1 LVSAGHRRPGDGE
14 FHIRAER
21 DGGSPLSTKN
31 ASAVVSS
38 SQSASLKLQP
48 PRAATPF
55 PVILATA
62 TAVPEHTITRDDVKY
77 YMGRVFDIPERKLEA
92 MMSIVDNAQVLK
104 RHSIF
109 PITYTVEPRAL
120 YKTNQEYIE
129 HAIKLGREA
138 AEKCLERA
146 HLRADEIDLII
157 TVSCTGFMIPSL
169 DAHLIN
175 MMGFRSDVRR
185 MPFTELGCAA
195 GAMAIA
201 RAADYLKAYPGG
213 NALVIAVELPSLTF
227 QRKDI
232 SQANLIS
239 SILFGDGA
247 AAVVV
252 SNSPK
257 AVSDVLPS
265 ASSASPSTPAHA
277 NGNGNYPANGSAA
290 TAALAH
296 KPQILVSET
305 YTFPDSL
312 GAMGFDLRDSGFHIL
327 LDKNVPDMIGAKI
340 KPLIDDFLGRHG
352 LTQQDIKGWILHPGG
367 ARLLGNVE
375 IALGLT
381 KCQTQPSWDV
391 LANVGNLSSATIL
404 FILQEWLD
412 KRPLNSGDIALAAAF
427 GPGFSAE
434 FLLLQWT

>member
-1 LVSAGHRRPGDGE
+1 LLGVN
-14 FHIRAER
+14 AETSR
-21 DGGSPLSTKN
+21 WARQGNSLSTDRTAALTPSHHAN
-31 ASAVVSS
+31 SS
-38 SQSASLKLQP
+38 RCTIA
-48 PRAATPF
+48 
-55 PVILATA
+55 ATA
-62 TAVPEHTITRDDVKY
+62 TALPPHTITREDVKY

-92 MMSIVDNAQVLK
+92 MMSIVDNAQVHN
-104 RHSIF
+104 RYAIF
-109 PITYTVEPRAL
+109 PIEYTVEPRAL
-120 YKTNQEYIE
+120 SKTNQEYME

-146 HLRADEIDLII
+146 GVRPDEVDLII

-175 MMGFRSDVRR
+175 LMGFRSNVRR

-195 GAMAIA
+195 GAMALG
-201 RAADYLKAYPGG
+201 RAADFLKAEPGG
-213 NALVIAVELPSLTF
+213 NVLIIAVELPSLTF

-247 AAVVV
+247 AAVLV
-252 SNSPK
+252 SGRDVKGPK
-257 AVSDVLPS
+257 
-265 ASSASPSTPAHA
+265 
-277 NGNGNYPANGSAA
+277 
-290 TAALAH
+290 
-296 KPQILVSET
+296 ILVSET

-327 LDKNVPDMIGAKI
+327 LDKGVPEMIGAKI
-340 KPLIDDFLGRHG
+340 RGLIDGFLGRHG
-352 LTQQDIKGWILHPGG
+352 KKQEDIKGWILHPGG

-381 KCQTQPSWDV
+381 KCQTQPSWDI

-404 FILQEWLD
+404 FILQEWLE
-412 KRPLNSGDIALAAAF
+412 KRPLKPGEFALAAAF

>member
-1 LVSAGHRRPGDGE
+1 MTSRN
-14 FHIRAER
+14 
-21 DGGSPLSTKN
+21 GGSAAASHSTI
-31 ASAVVSS
+31 A
-38 SQSASLKLQP
+38 
-48 PRAATPF
+48 
-55 PVILATA
+55 ATA
-62 TAVPEHTITRDDVKY
+62 TALPPHKITRDDVKY
-77 YMGRVFDIPERKLEA
+77 YMGRVFDIPERRLEA
-92 MMSIVDNAQVLK
+92 MMSIVDNAQVHE
-104 RHSIF
+104 RHAIF
-109 PITYTVEPRAL
+109 PIEYTVEPRAL
-120 YKTNQEYIE
+120 SKTNEEYME

-138 AEKCLERA
+138 AEKALERA
-146 HLRADEIDLII
+146 KLTPQDIDLII

-169 DAHLIN
+169 DAHLIEL
-175 MMGFRSDVRR
+175 MDFRSDVRR

-213 NALVIAVELPSLTF
+213 NVLIIAVELPSLTF

-247 AAVVV
+247 AAVIVRGREMRG
-252 SNSPK
+252 PK
-257 AVSDVLPS
+257 
-265 ASSASPSTPAHA
+265 
-277 NGNGNYPANGSAA
+277 
-290 TAALAH
+290 
-296 KPQILVSET
+296 ILVSET

-327 LDKNVPDMIGAKI
+327 LDKGVPEMIGAKI
-340 KPLIDDFLGRHG
+340 KALVDGFLERQG
-352 LTQQDIKGWILHPGG
+352 LKQQDIKGWILHPGG

-375 IALGLT
+375 EALGLN
-381 KCQTQPSWDV
+381 KCETAPSWDV

-404 FILQEWLD
+404 FILQQWLE
-412 KRPLNSGDIALAAAF
+412 KRPLNPGDYAMMAAF